1 MRKVVLFGIAAAL
14 VLLAIAATLY
24 VFLRP
29 GPLPKQANAPQMSA
43 TTQVINQGEYLAR
56 VGDCVACHS
65 EPTGKPFAGGRAMAT
80 PFGNIYTSNITPDDE
95 TGIGRWT
102 ADDFYR
108 MMHTGISRDGTLL
121 YPAMP
126 FAQYTKVTRAD
137 CDAKVVLPPSS
148 PLRDKIGSTVP
159 RKFATPSKSAG
170 LWGTRVVTG
179 GRMIS
184 TISEAGN
191 ANRSP
196 AAVNSSTSSV
206 LDVESALGIAQDFV
220 L

>member
-1 MRKVVLFGIAAAL
+1 MRLPSEDL
-14 VLLAIAATLY
+14 VRAVTASTS
-24 VFLRP
+24 
-29 GPLPKQANAPQMSA
+29 N
-43 TTQVINQGEYLAR
+43 
-56 VGDCVACHS
+56 
-65 EPTGKPFAGGRAMAT
+65 PTGVLPFT
-80 PFGNIYTSNITPDDE
+80 TI
-95 TGIGRWT
+95 
-102 ADDFYR
+102 
-108 MMHTGISRDGTLL
+108 
-121 YPAMP
+121 
-126 FAQYTKVTRAD
+126 TRAD
-137 CDAKVVLPPSS
+137 CDAEVVLPPSS

-206 LDVESALGIAQDFV
+206 LDVEGASGIAQDFV